1 VSVTVR
7 LVSEEDVVPL
17 TALLRMNRDFLEPY
31 EPAHEDDYFSE
42 QHQRELLT
50 TEISRCAEG
59 RGVPLVIMDEQS
71 IVGRINI
78 LNIVRRTFQ
87 SAQLGYWVDQSSNG
101 RGVASAAV
109 RATLELAFGEL
120 GLHRLEAATL
130 LHNERSQ
137 RVLRKNGFNTIGLAA
152 KYLRIAGRWQDHILF
167 QRISE
172 ARED

>member
-7 LVSEEDVVPL
+7 LVSEEDVEPL

-50 TEISRCAEG
+50 TEISRCADG
-59 RGVPLVIMDEQS
+59 RGVPLVILDEQS

-120 GLHRLEAATL
+120 GLHRVEAATL

-137 RVLRKNGFNTIGLAA
+137 RVLRKNGFSRIGLAG

-167 QRISE
+167 QRVSE